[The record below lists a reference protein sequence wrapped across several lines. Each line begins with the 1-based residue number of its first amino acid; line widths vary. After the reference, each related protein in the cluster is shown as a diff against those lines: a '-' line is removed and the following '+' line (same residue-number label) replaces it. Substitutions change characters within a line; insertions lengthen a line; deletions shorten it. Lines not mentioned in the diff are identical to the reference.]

1 MVAIT
6 VLLAATVATF
16 FMGYEDSLTG
26 MGAPTVAIS
35 GEFGVGSGGH
45 ELALEFTGGEVVP
58 RENVKVQV
66 SNANC
71 LGHGT
76 VTDRFDLRQLGV
88 SASEVMAGTEAEVS
102 VDTVCPSAAGRLKL
116 SGTEVTVT
124 WISSDGAD
132 GNVLYR
138 WRGPGA

>member
-6 VLLAATVATF
+6 VLLATTVATF

-35 GEFGVGSGGH
+35 GEFDVDSGGH
-45 ELALEFTGGEVVP
+45 ELALEFTGGEVVA

-66 SNANC
+66 SNAEC

-76 VTDRFDLRQLGV
+76 VSDRFDLGELGV
-88 SASEVMAGTEAEVS
+88 SASEVMAGTRADIAVG
-102 VDTVCPSAAGRLKL
+102 TVCPPAASRLQL
-116 SGTEVTVT
+116 SGTEVTVS
-124 WISSDGAD
+124 WLSSDGAD
-132 GNVLYR
+132 GNTLYR